1 MYFLSIGG
9 AIMPSL
15 PPSVEELNPLIS
27 SDEQLQKELKED
39 FEASMAEVI
48 NNRKVSKPTRIR
60 LEGLEHMFA
69 DMMDILRG
77 CYTVGREEANRNVV
91 DEIEDFI
98 NKVKEMKDLC
108 DNNHEDHVNNE
119 INQAMYS
126 MHKRDNFGHLVGK
139 HFPGLCNCPIE
150 YRNRNLLDDLD
161 YADHDFT
168 EEGSPDSGESDRD
181 PLEEYSAAELSDK
194 DLLNGLSVV
203 ELRRQGSFE
212 KFPLPERSDEM

>member
-1 MYFLSIGG
+1 
-9 AIMPSL
+9 MPSL
-15 PPSVEELNPLIS
+15 PPSVEELNPLIP
-27 SDEQLQKELKED
+27 SDEQLQKELMED

-48 NNRKVSKPTRIR
+48 NNRKVSDSTCIL
-60 LEGLEHMFA
+60 LEGLECMFA

-77 CYTVGREEANRNVV
+77 CYTVGREEANRNVF

-150 YRNRNLLDDLD
+150 YRNRNLLDDHD

>member
-1 MYFLSIGG
+1 
-9 AIMPSL
+9 MPSL

-27 SDEQLQKELKED
+27 SNEQLQKELMED

-48 NNRKVSKPTRIR
+48 NNRKVSNPTCIL
-60 LEGLEHMFA
+60 LEGLERMFA

-77 CYTVGREEANRNVV
+77 CYTVGREEANRNIV
-91 DEIEDFI
+91 DEIKKII

-119 INQAMYS
+119 INQAMS
-126 MHKRDNFGHLVGK
+126 SVHKLDNFGHLVGM
-139 HFPGLCNCPIE
+139 HFPGHCKCPIE
-150 YRNRNLLDDLD
+150 YRNRNLLDDFD
-161 YADHDFT
+161 YA
-168 EEGSPDSGESDRD
+168 EEGSPDSGESDQD
-181 PLEEYSAAELSDK
+181 SYEEDSTAELSDK
-194 DLLNGLSVV
+194 GLLNGLSVV

>member
-1 MYFLSIGG
+1 
-9 AIMPSL
+9 MPSL
-15 PPSVEELNPLIS
+15 SPSVEELNPLTS

-39 FEASMAEVI
+39 FEASMAKVT
-48 NNRKVSKPTRIR
+48 NNRKVSNPTCIR

-77 CYTVGREEANRNVV
+77 CCTMGREEAKRNVV
-91 DEIEDFI
+91 DGIKGFI
-98 NKVKEMKDLC
+98 NKVKAMKDLC
-108 DNNHEDHVNNE
+108 QTNREVNLNKA
-119 INQAMYS
+119 INQAISS
-126 MHKRDNFGHLVGK
+126 MHKLDIFRYLVGIY
-139 HFPGLCNCPIE
+139 FPGDCKCPIE
-150 YRNRNLLDDLD
+150 YRNRNLLDDHD

>member
-27 SDEQLQKELKED
+27 SNEQLQKELMED

-69 DMMDILRG
+69 DMMYILRG
-77 CYTVGREEANRNVV
+77 CCTMGREEAKCNVV
-91 DEIEDFI
+91 DGIKGFI
-98 NKVKEMKDLC
+98 NKVKAMKDLC
-108 DNNHEDHVNNE
+108 HDNREVNLNKA
-119 INQAMYS
+119 INQAIS
-126 MHKRDNFGHLVGK
+126 SVHKLDIFKYLVGIY
-139 HFPGLCNCPIE
+139 FPGDCKCPIE

-161 YADHDFT
+161 YA
-168 EEGSPDSGESDRD
+168 EEEFPDSGESDQD
-181 PLEEYSAAELSDK
+181 SYEEHSAAELSDK
-194 DLLNGLSVV
+194 GLLDGFSVV
-203 ELRRQGSFE
+203 EFCRQGSSE
-212 KFPLPERSDEM
+212 KFPLPKYSDGM

>member
-1 MYFLSIGG
+1 
-9 AIMPSL
+9 MPSL
-15 PPSVEELNPLIS
+15 SPSVEELNPLTS

-39 FEASMAEVI
+39 FEASMAKVT

-77 CYTVGREEANRNVV
+77 CCTMGREEAKCNVV
-91 DEIEDFI
+91 DEIKVFI
-98 NKVKEMKDLC
+98 NKVKQMKDLC

-119 INQAMYS
+119 INQAMSS
-126 MHKRDNFGHLVGK
+126 MHKLDNVGHLVAK
-139 HFPGLCNCPIE
+139 HFPGRCNCPIE
-150 YRNRNLLDDLD
+150 YRNRNLLDDFD

-168 EEGSPDSGESDRD
+168 EEESPDSGESDRD
-181 PLEEYSAAELSDK
+181 HLEEYSAAELSDK
-194 DLLNGLSVV
+194 DLLNGFSPV
-203 ELRRQGSFE
+203 EFRRQGSFE

>member
-1 MYFLSIGG
+1 
-9 AIMPSL
+9 MPSL
-15 PPSVEELNPLIS
+15 PPSVEELNPLTS

-48 NNRKVSKPTRIR
+48 NNRKVSDSTCIL
-60 LEGLEHMFA
+60 LEGLECMFA

-181 PLEEYSAAELSDK
+181 HLEEYSVAELSDK

>member
-1 MYFLSIGG
+1 
-9 AIMPSL
+9 MPSL
-15 PPSVEELNPLIS
+15 PPSVEELNPLTP
-27 SDEQLQKELKED
+27 SDEQLQKKLMKD
-39 FEASMAEVI
+39 FEASMAKVT

-77 CYTVGREEANRNVV
+77 CCTMGREEAKCNVV
-91 DEIEDFI
+91 DEIKVFI

-119 INQAMYS
+119 INQAMSS
-126 MHKRDNFGHLVGK
+126 MHKLDNVGHLVAK
-139 HFPGLCNCPIE
+139 HFPGRCNCPIE
-150 YRNRNLLDDLD
+150 YRNRNLLDDFD

-168 EEGSPDSGESDRD
+168 EEESPDSGESDRD
-181 PLEEYSAAELSDK
+181 HLEEYSAAELSDK

>member
-15 PPSVEELNPLIS
+15 PPSVEELNPLTS

-69 DMMDILRG
+69 DMMNILRG
-77 CYTVGREEANRNVV
+77 CCTMGREEAKRNVV
-91 DEIEDFI
+91 DGIKGFI
-98 NKVKEMKDLC
+98 NKVKAMKDLC
-108 DNNHEDHVNNE
+108 HDNREVNLNKA
-119 INQAMYS
+119 INQAISS
-126 MHKRDNFGHLVGK
+126 MHKLYIFRYLVGIY
-139 HFPGLCNCPIE
+139 FPGDCKCPIE

-168 EEGSPDSGESDRD
+168 EEGSPESGESDRD
-181 PLEEYSAAELSDK
+181 HLEEYSAAELSDK

-212 KFPLPERSDEM
+212 KFPLPEYSDEM

>member
-1 MYFLSIGG
+1 
-9 AIMPSL
+9 MPSL
-15 PPSVEELNPLIS
+15 PTSVEELNPLTP
-27 SDEQLQKELKED
+27 SDEQLQKKLVED
-39 FEASMAEVI
+39 FEASMAEMT
-48 NNRKVSKPTRIR
+48 NNRKVSDDTRI
-60 LEGLEHMFA
+60 LLDGIDCMFA
-69 DMMDILRG
+69 EMMNILRV
-77 CYTVGREEANRNVV
+77 CCTMGREEAKRNVV
-91 DEIEDFI
+91 DEIEGFI
-98 NKVKEMKDLC
+98 NKVKAMKDLC
-108 DNNHEDHVNNE
+108 HDNREVNLNKA
-119 INQAMYS
+119 INQAISS
-126 MHKRDNFGHLVGK
+126 MHKLYIFRYLVGIY
-139 HFPGLCNCPIE
+139 FPGDCKCPIE

>member
-1 MYFLSIGG
+1 
-9 AIMPSL
+9 MPSL
-15 PPSVEELNPLIS
+15 PPSVEELNPLIP
-27 SDEQLQKELKED
+27 SDEQLQKELMED

-48 NNRKVSKPTRIR
+48 NNRKVSDSTCIL
-60 LEGLEHMFA
+60 LEGLECMFA

-150 YRNRNLLDDLD
+150 YRNRNLLDDHD
-161 YADHDFT
+161 YADHEFT